1 MMTRRRMLTT
11 ILGGLAFAGLSA
23 CGRKNQPK
31 HPPGSEY
38 PQHYP
43 YFPPDKRY
51 AKTPPPP
58 EEQSRER
65 GDSQLLKLDPIQ
77 DRSR

>member
-1 MMTRRRMLTT
+1 MTRRRMLTT
-11 ILGGLAFAGLSA
+11 ILGGLAFAGLTA

-51 AKTPPPP
+51 AKQPPPP
-58 EEQSRER
+58 EEQTPER
-65 GDSQLLKLDPIQ
+65 DDSLFLKLDPIQ
-77 DRSR
+77 DRSK